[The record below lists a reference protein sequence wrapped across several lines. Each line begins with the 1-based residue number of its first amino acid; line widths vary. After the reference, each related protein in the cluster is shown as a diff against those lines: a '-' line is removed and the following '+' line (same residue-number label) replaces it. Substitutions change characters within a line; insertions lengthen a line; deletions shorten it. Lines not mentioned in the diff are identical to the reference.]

1 MIDLK
6 QLKRT
11 SLCSNALMALTS
23 IHHIYGAMIYSTP
36 WRLHVIFLSA
46 PVLVVTILLEY
57 LLKKYDNKV
66 LFWLYACIVLVPSIS
81 LIGLFEGIY
90 NHILKDIMFYSG
102 FSEETMMAMFPPP
115 AYEMPNDFLFE
126 FTGVLQG
133 VVCMLLTVTFFKLI
147 RGRLKPA

>member
-11 SLCSNALMALTS
+11 GLYSNALMVLTT
-23 IHHIYGAMIYSTP
+23 IHHIYGAVIYSTP
-36 WRLHVIFLSA
+36 WMLHVIFLSA
-46 PVLVVTILLEY
+46 PVLVVTIILEY
-57 LLKKYDNKV
+57 LLKKYDNRF
-66 LFWLYACIVLVPSIS
+66 LFWLYSFVILVPSIS
-81 LIGLFEGIY
+81 FIGLFEGIY

-102 FSEETMMAMFPPP
+102 FSEETMLAMFPPP

-133 VVCMLLTVTFFKLI
+133 IVCSVLMVVFYKFI
-147 RGRLKPA
+147 RARRR

>member
-11 SLCSNALMALTS
+11 SLCSNALMALTT
-23 IHHIYGAMIYSTP
+23 IHHIYGAVIYSTP
-36 WRLHVIFLSA
+36 WRLHVIFLSM
-46 PVLVVTILLEY
+46 PVLLVTVILEY
-57 LLKKYDNKV
+57 LLKKHNSRF
-66 LFWLYACIVLVPSIS
+66 LFWLYSFIILVPSIS
-81 LIGLFEGIY
+81 FIGLFEGIY

-102 FSEETMMAMFPPP
+102 FSEETMRSMFPPP

-133 VVCMLLTVTFFKLI
+133 IVCYVLMVVFYKLI
-147 RGRLKPA
+147 RGGVRG

>member
-11 SLCSNALMALTS
+11 GLYSNALMALTT
-23 IHHIYGAMIYSTP
+23 IHHIYGAVIYSTP

-46 PVLVVTILLEY
+46 PVLVVTMILEY
-57 LLKKYDNKV
+57 LLKKYDNRF
-66 LFWLYACIVLVPSIS
+66 LFWLYSFVILVPSIS

-102 FSEETMMAMFPPP
+102 FSEETMVAMFPPP

-133 VVCMLLTVTFFKLI
+133 IVCSLLIVVFYKFI
-147 RGRLKPA
+147 RGRRG

>member
-11 SLCSNALMALTS
+11 SLCSNALMVLTS
-23 IHHIYGAMIYSTP
+23 IHHIYGAVIYSTP

-46 PVLVVTILLEY
+46 PVLVATIILEY
-57 LLKKYDNKV
+57 LLKKNDNKV
-66 LFWLYACIVLVPSIS
+66 LFWLYAFIVLIPSLS

-90 NHILKDIMFYSG
+90 NHILKDIMFYAG
-102 FSEETMMAMFPPP
+102 FSEETMLSMFPPP
-115 AYEMPNDFLFE
+115 TYEMPNDFLFE

-133 VVCMLLTVTFFKLI
+133 VACVLLTVTFFKLI
-147 RGRLKPA
+147 RGRLKQA